1 MRSFGIKKLRQLVF
15 VASWALCFGVFSHQ
29 PARALQGIPASPS
42 SRRIDFSR
50 DIRPILSDKCF
61 ACHGPD
67 AANNKSKLRFDTE
80 AHAFADLGNGRRAIV
95 RGHPEQSELVRRI
108 TAEKESMRMPPV
120 YSGRK
125 LTKQEIER
133 LTEWIA
139 QGAPWQQHWA
149 FIAPTRPPVPEVNAS
164 TWPRNPIDSFV
175 LARLEKE
182 GLQPSPEADRAALI
196 RRVSFDL
203 TGLPPTPQEIDDF
216 LNDRS
221 PKAYE
226 KVVDRLLASPRYGER
241 MAFRWLDAARY
252 ADTNGYQVDGER
264 EMWRWRDWVIEAFN
278 RNLPF
283 DQFVIEQLAGDL
295 LPNPTLEQRIAT
307 GFNRNHRGNSEDGLV
322 PEEFAVEYVVDRVD
336 TVSTV
341 FLGLT
346 MGCARCHNHKF
357 DPFTQKEYYQLYA
370 YFNSIPEDGRFSNF
384 GNAAPWM
391 PAPTRQQQQQLQR
404 IETEIALAEKQLD
417 SSLRAGG
424 AGAAA
429 VGEVAAGFSHAAL
442 VSGRRVGAASAAR

>member
-1 MRSFGIKKLRQLVF
+1 M
-15 VASWALCFGVFSHQ
+15 
-29 PARALQGIPASPS
+29 
-42 SRRIDFSR
+42 
-50 DIRPILSDKCF
+50 
-61 ACHGPD
+61 
-67 AANNKSKLRFDTE
+67 
-80 AHAFADLGNGRRAIV
+80 
-95 RGHPEQSELVRRI
+95 
-108 TAEKESMRMPPV
+108 
-120 YSGRK
+120 
-125 LTKQEIER
+125 
-133 LTEWIA
+133 
-139 QGAPWQQHWA
+139 
-149 FIAPTRPPVPEVNAS
+149 
-164 TWPRNPIDSFV
+164 

-182 GLQPSPEADRAALI
+182 GLQPSAEADRATLI
-196 RRVSFDL
+196 RRVSLDL
-203 TGLPPTPQEIDDF
+203 TGLPPTPKEIDDF

-221 PKAYE
+221 AKAYE

-295 LPNPTLEQRIAT
+295 LPNPTLDQRIAT

-370 YFNSIPEDGRFSNF
+370 YFNSIPEDGRFNNF

-404 IETEIALAEKQLD
+404 IESEMALAEKQLG
-417 SSLRAGG
+417 SSLRQA
-424 AGAAA
+424 APAAAA
-429 VGEVAAGFSHAAL
+429 VGEIAAGFADAAL
-442 VSGRRVGAASAAR
+442 VSGRRLGAASSARRGRYSACS